1 MIRALMTAASGMKA
15 QQLQVDTI
23 ANNIANVN
31 TTGFKKNE
39 LAFREMLYQTMR
51 EPGAPTGQSQMSPT
65 GLQVG
70 SGAEVASS
78 LKLFKQGEIV
88 PTGNPLDLAI
98 VGEGFFKVKPGEGD
112 VRYTRDGTF
121 RMDATG
127 TLVTSE
133 GYSLQPAVVVPPDA
147 TEVIISEDGQV
158 SVMKGNSS
166 LPTNIGAIQL
176 FRFANSSGL
185 RAQGGNLYS
194 ESASSGNVQDAA
206 PGIAGT
212 GTIRQAA
219 LERSNVQ
226 VVDELVALILA
237 QRNYEINSRAIRVSD
252 DMLQQVNNM
261 VR

>member
-51 EPGAPTGQSQMSPT
+51 EPGAPTGQSQMAPT

-70 SGAEVASS
+70 SGTEVASS
-78 LKLFKQGEIV
+78 VKLFKQGEVV
-88 PTGNPLDLAI
+88 PTSNTFDLAI
-98 VGEGFFKVKPGEGD
+98 VGPGFFQVKPGDGD
-112 VRYTRDGTF
+112 ARFTRDGTF
-121 RMDATG
+121 RLDGTG

-133 GYSLQPAVVVPPDA
+133 GYPLQPPVVIPPDA
-147 TEVIISEDGQV
+147 TEVIISEGGQV
-158 SVMKGNSS
+158 SVMKSDGGLPESIGNIS
-166 LPTNIGAIQL
+166 L
-176 FRFANSSGL
+176 FRFSNPSGL
-185 RAQGGNLYS
+185 KAQGGNLYS
-194 ESASSGNVQDAA
+194 ETASSGNFQQAI
-206 PGIAGT
+206 PGVSGT
-212 GTIRQAA
+212 GLLRQGAV
-219 LERSNVQ
+219 ERSNVQ